1 MNTLDKK
8 YQQLLSDIIAFGVE
22 KKDRTGTGTISEFG
36 HQIRHKMSE
45 GFPLLTTKKMAWKQ
59 IVSELLW
66 FLTGQTNISFLHK
79 HNNHIW
85 DGDAY
90 KNYKTKTEILM
101 GHGFHGTLLSHQE
114 FINKIKT
121 DVEFAKTWGDLGPIY
136 GKQWRKWDGKNG
148 RIDQIDDLVKELK
161 TNPDSRRL
169 MVSAWNVG
177 ELDQMILPP
186 CHYGF
191 QVYTT
196 ELSDERRY
204 NIWFNNNY
212 ETGMERFFDPNNL
225 PDFDNSYYTPTP
237 KRAISLMW
245 NQRSVDTFLGLPFN
259 IASYGLLLHIIAN
272 EVNMVP
278 DELIGNLGDV
288 HLYSNHIEQ
297 AKEQISREP
306 FDLPTLKTN
315 AKMDGICCNEPDDF
329 ILEGYQ
335 YHSTIKAPLSN

>member
-8 YQQLLSDIIAFGVE
+8 YQQLLSDIITFGVA

-66 FLTGQTNISFLHK
+66 FLTGQTNIAFLHK

-85 DGDAY
+85 DGDY
-90 KNYKTKTEILM
+90 EKS
-101 GHGFHGTLLSHQE
+101 GR
-114 FINKIKT
+114 T
-121 DVEFAKTWGDLGPIY
+121 DGDLGPIY

-148 RIDQIDDLVKELK
+148 RIDQIDDLIRELK

-177 ELDQMILPP
+177 ELDQMVLPP

-191 QVYTT
+191 QVWTR
-196 ELSDERRY
+196 EQDGKRY
-204 NIWFNNNY
+204 
-212 ETGMERFFDPNNL
+212 
-225 PDFDNSYYTPTP
+225 
-237 KRAISLMW
+237 ISLMW

-272 EVNMVP
+272 EVDMIP
-278 DELIGNLGDV
+278 DELIGNLGDT
-288 HLYSNHIEQ
+288 HLYLNHIEQ
-297 AKEQISREP
+297 AKEQISRDS

-315 AKMDGICCNEPDDF
+315 AKMDGICCNGPDDF
-329 ILEGYQ
+329 VLDGYQ
-335 YHSTIKAPLSN
+335 YHPTIKAPLSN

>member
-8 YQQLLSDIIAFGVE
+8 YQQLLSDIIEFGVE

-148 RIDQIDDLVKELK
+148 RIDQIDNLVRELK

-177 ELDQMILPP
+177 ELDQMVLPP

-191 QVYTT
+191 QVWTR
-196 ELSDERRY
+196 EENGQRY
-204 NIWFNNNY
+204 
-212 ETGMERFFDPNNL
+212 
-225 PDFDNSYYTPTP
+225 
-237 KRAISLMW
+237 ISLMW

-272 EVNMVP
+272 EVDMIP
-278 DELIGNLGDV
+278 DELIGNLGDT
-288 HLYSNHIEQ
+288 HLYLNHIEQ
-297 AKEQISREP
+297 AKEQISRDS

-315 AKMDGICCNEPDDF
+315 AKMDGICCNGPDDF
-329 ILEGYQ
+329 VLDGYQ
-335 YHSTIKAPLSN
+335 YHPTIKAPLSN

>member
-66 FLTGQTNISFLHK
+66 FLTGQTNIAFLHK

-85 DGDAY
+85 DGDY
-90 KNYKTKTEILM
+90 EKS
-101 GHGFHGTLLSHQE
+101 GR
-114 FINKIKT
+114 T
-121 DVEFAKTWGDLGPIY
+121 DGELGPIY

-177 ELDQMILPP
+177 ELDEMVLPP
-186 CHYGF
+186 CHYSF
-191 QVYTT
+191 QIYTT

-225 PDFDNSYYTPTP
+225 PDFENPYYKPTP

-245 NQRSVDTFLGLPFN
+245 NQRSVDIFLGLPFN

-278 DELIGNLGDV
+278 DELIGNLGDT
-288 HLYSNHIEQ
+288 HLYLNHIEQ
-297 AKEQISREP
+297 AKEQIRREP
-306 FDLPTLKTN
+306 FDLPKLKTD
-315 AKMDGICCNEPDDF
+315 AKMDGICCNVPDDF
-329 ILEGYQ
+329 ELIGYQ
-335 YHSTIKAPLSN
+335 SHPTIKASLSN

>member
-1 MNTLDKK
+1 MNNLDKK
-8 YQQLLSDIIAFGVE
+8 YQQLLSDIIEFGVE

-45 GFPLLTTKKMAWKQ
+45 GFPLLTTKKMAWKTM
-59 IVSELLW
+59 VTELLW
-66 FLTGQTNISFLHK
+66 FLRGDTNIKYLVD
-79 HNNHIW
+79 NNCHIW

-90 KNYKTKTEILM
+90 KNYDINYSNWKDGFVGIDVDDARNNEIRK
-101 GHGFHGTLLSHQE
+101 FTQEE

-121 DVEFAKTWGDLGPIY
+121 NDEFARKWGELGPIY

-177 ELDQMILPP
+177 ELDQMVLPP

-191 QVYTT
+191 QVWTR
-196 ELSDERRY
+196 EENGQRY
-204 NIWFNNNY
+204 
-212 ETGMERFFDPNNL
+212 
-225 PDFDNSYYTPTP
+225 
-237 KRAISLMW
+237 ISLMW

-259 IASYGLLLHIIAN
+259 IASYGLLLHILAN
-272 EVNMVP
+272 EVNMIP
-278 DELIGNLGDV
+278 DELIGNLGDT

-297 AKEQISREP
+297 AKEQIGRTS
-306 FDLPTLKTN
+306 FDLPKLKTD
-315 AKMDGICCNEPDDF
+315 AKIDGICCNGPDDF

-335 YHSTIKAPLSN
+335 YHPTIKAPLSN